1 MNELIMGAESSA
13 LAGKRER
20 GKSNSFY
27 LSGVV
32 PANNSN
38 SSLQLTNNT
47 AVPSIGNI
55 QEGRTPFPL
64 QLRAYKAVFWIYN
77 TSTATQNEI
86 DTFYALVQRARISVT
101 RQETVETLGF
111 NISECLDV
119 SSVNGIGAVQ
129 IQNLSKFQPITGD
142 VQNFAM
148 SESIKL
154 VLENF
159 ASAGLPQ
166 VGFNIIL
173 KGITK

>member
-1 MNELIMGAESSA
+1 
-13 LAGKRER
+13 
-20 GKSNSFY
+20 
-27 LSGVV
+27 
-32 PANNSN
+32 
-38 SSLQLTNNT
+38 
-47 AVPSIGNI
+47 
-55 QEGRTPFPL
+55 
-64 QLRAYKAVFWIYN
+64 
-77 TSTATQNEI
+77 
-86 DTFYALVQRARISVT
+86 
-101 RQETVETLGF
+101 
-111 NISECLDV
+111 V